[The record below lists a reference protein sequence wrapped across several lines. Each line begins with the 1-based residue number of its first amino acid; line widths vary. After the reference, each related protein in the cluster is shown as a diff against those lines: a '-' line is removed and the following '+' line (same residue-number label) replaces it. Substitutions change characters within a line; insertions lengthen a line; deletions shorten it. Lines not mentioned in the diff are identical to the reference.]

1 MVNPMILA
9 EDGKSIGNMLT
20 QQFVGK
26 KINDTKKRFE
36 DNWDQLQDSAEI
48 KLFPNSLRFCI
59 YFYSLITNLSE
70 YDPEH
75 EIAWTLNW

>member
-26 KINDTKKRFE
+26 KINDTKKGSKTTE
-36 DNWDQLQDSAEI
+36 TNCKTQQKS
-48 KLFPNSLRFCI
+48 N
-59 YFYSLITNLSE
+59 YFLIL
-70 YDPEH
+70 
-75 EIAWTLNW
+75 